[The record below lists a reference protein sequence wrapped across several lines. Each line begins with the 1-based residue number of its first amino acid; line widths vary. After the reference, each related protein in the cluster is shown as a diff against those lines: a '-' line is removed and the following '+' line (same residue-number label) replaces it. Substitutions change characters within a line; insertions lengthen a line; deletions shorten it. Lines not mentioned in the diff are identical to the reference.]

1 MQTNRTRVLAWV
13 LAVLLAGAAAVPASA
28 QIERDRPT
36 PPGEPGPATVF
47 SRLAEAG
54 DAADHPGAD
63 YVIVLDLSVNRVME
77 NGVTYVDLYQITKIL
92 TEAGAAEKSALQWH
106 YDPQSSFVKVA
117 EVNVVRDGRRI
128 PVDLSALRDLPAPQ
142 HMIYWGDRIQV
153 LQLPRLRVGTWTVFF
168 FGTPS
173 DLTPRGSRLAAV
185 RVGEVEIFANL
196 HSPFD
201 IVLEGNRRLSGAF
214 AMSDIPGGMIELELT
229 PEWAVDSVSASG
241 WVITPIAKEGKEV
254 GGERGEPRER
264 RLVPGQF
271 TFEGLMPSVY
281 RLKITFGHDT
291 ESGEELFLERTIDL
305 SDGDV
310 SLEAETFTLLDFAFP
325 THER

>member
-1 MQTNRTRVLAWV
+1 VLRRAILV
-13 LAVLLAGAAAVPASA
+13 ATGLLIVAGLVALHNLGSPEGFEHVTQAAVPAAAEDAIGESEAASLTDSA
-28 QIERDRPT
+28 SRKPLFSAPEETLLVGDPED
-36 PPGEPGPATVF
+36 GEMLEYEYGSVSGMIFDALGVPSSGAKVAF
-47 SRLAEAG
+47 SF
-54 DAADHPGAD
+54 GAD
-63 YVIVLDLSVNRVME
+63 IVADRTRRAVSDDLGFYE
-77 NGVTYVDLYQITKIL
+77 
-92 TEAGAAEKSALQWH
+92 
-106 YDPQSSFVKVA
+106 
-117 EVNVVRDGRRI
+117 
-128 PVDLSALRDLPAPQ
+128 
-142 HMIYWGDRIQV
+142 
-153 LQLPRLRVGTWTVFF
+153 LPRLRVGTWTVFF